1 MPNLRIAELDFDEIK
16 TNLKTFL
23 QSQNEFT
30 DYDFEGSSLSVLLD
44 VLSYNTHY
52 NAYLANMLANEMFL
66 DSAVKRESAV
76 SIAKHLGYTPY
87 SARGATAIVD
97 LTVNSPP
104 GSPASLTIDKFF
116 PFTTTVGE
124 TAFTFVTTEDVTI
137 TPTNGVYT
145 FESLE
150 IKEGTP
156 LTYRYTVANPGPG
169 EKFEIPNNGVDT
181 TTLTVKIQTS
191 SSDSTLE
198 VYTKADDISLLTS
211 DSKVYFLEQNPLG
224 FYQIYF
230 GDGVIGKKLA
240 AGNIVILEYLVTQGT
255 AGNVSNIFTTQ
266 TFAASG
272 AIGGSTNITITTLS
286 PSSGGAAQES
296 ITSIKFNAP
305 LFNTSRNRAVTAGD
319 FSAIIR
325 SSYPDIETITVW
337 GGEENDPPTY
347 GKVFISAKP
356 FYGATIPL
364 ATKNEIL
371 NVLLD
376 KKQTLTIN
384 PEFVDPNFLYVNLQV
399 NVKYDNVRTDSTSST
414 INSQI
419 RSAIVD
425 YFNNYLNKFD
435 KSFYAS
441 DLVETISGVDSSILS
456 TTVDVTGMRE
466 VVPILNVENSFK
478 SANTIK
484 FNGRVHPGDLRSSRF
499 FINVSG
505 VATTVIIKDIAP
517 SPVNYDGVGTVAIF
531 NTLTELK
538 ITNIGQIDY
547 ATGILTLEKFTPVAF
562 ASGYFD
568 IKFYATYQRESFD
581 IVPVRN
587 EIITYDSS
595 IKNTDASV
603 EQGITISVSA
613 VTV

>member
-44 VLSYNTHY
+44 ILSYNTHY

-76 SIAKHLGYTPY
+76 SIAKHLGYTPT
-87 SARGATAIVD
+87 SATGATAIVGV
-97 LTVNSPP
+97 TVNSPP
-104 GSPASLTIDKFF
+104 GNPASLTIERFF
-116 PFTTTVGE
+116 PFTTTVNE
-124 TAFTFVTTEDVTI
+124 TTFSFVNLFETTI
-137 TPTNGVYT
+137 TPNNGVYE
-145 FESLE
+145 FDGLVL
-150 IKEGTP
+150 KEGIP
-156 LTYRYTVANPGPG
+156 LTYRYTVVNPGPG
-169 EKFEIPNNGVDT
+169 EKYEIPNQGVDT
-181 TTLTVKIQTS
+181 STLTVKVQTS

-211 DSKVYFLEQNPLG
+211 SSKVFFLEQNPLG
-224 FYQIYF
+224 FYQVYF

-240 AGNIVILEYLVTQGT
+240 AGNIIILEYLVTQGT
-255 AGNVSNIFTTQ
+255 AGNVSSNFTTQ
-266 TFAASG
+266 VFSPTQT
-272 AIGGSTNITITTLS
+272 IGGTSNIAVTTLVT
-286 PSSGGAAQES
+286 SSGGTEQES

-305 LFNTSRNRAVTAGD
+305 LFNTSRNRAVTASD
-319 FSAIIR
+319 FSSIIKLAI
-325 SSYPDIETITVW
+325 PGIETITVW
-337 GGEENDPPTY
+337 GGEENDPPIY

-356 FYGATIPL
+356 FNGTALPL
-364 ATKNEIL
+364 ATKNQIINE
-371 NVLLD
+371 VLD

-384 PEFVDPNFLYVNLQV
+384 PEFIDPIFLYLNLSV
-399 NVKYDNVRTDSTSST
+399 STKFDSVRTNSTSAA
-414 INSQI
+414 INSEI
-419 RSAIVD
+419 RTAIVD
-425 YFNNYLNKFD
+425 YFNNNLNKFD
-435 KSFYAS
+435 KNFYAS
-441 DLVETISGVDSSILS
+441 DLAETISGVNSAILS
-456 TTVDVTGMRE
+456 TTIDVTGMRE
-466 VVPILNVENSFK
+466 IIPILNVENSFK
-478 SANTIK
+478 SANSIK

-505 VATTVIIKDIAP
+505 VATSVIIKDIAP
-517 SPVNYDGVGTVAIF
+517 SPINYDGVGTVAIY

-538 ITNIGQIDY
+538 ISNIGQIDY

-562 ASGYFD
+562 APGYFD

-581 IVPVRN
+581 LIPRRN
-587 EIITYDSS
+587 EIITFDSNV
-595 IKNTDASV
+595 KNTDASV